1 MSHHH
6 GHHEKHANGKIGK
19 NLLLATLLNFII
31 TLFEIAGG
39 ILSNSYAL
47 ISDAI
52 HNLGDTVSMALAYF
66 THRLSTRTATPKQT
80 YGFKRVEIIAA
91 FLNGISMLVIVLYIF
106 KEAWERIQN
115 PEPIHGLTMIIVAT
129 VGLVANLLAVSFLQ
143 HHRKENLNVR
153 AAYLHLIGDTLS
165 SVLVVIGGIFIYRF
179 QIFWL
184 DPVLTFVIGIYILKE
199 TFSIIR
205 QAYLILIQATPPEI
219 DLNKI
224 KKTLENIPAVEN
236 IHHVHAWKLNDNDV
250 HFECHIDLKEDFRI
264 SETETI
270 LNHVKAVLR
279 EDFNI
284 EHTTI
289 QFEYNC
295 CVNKAM
301 IY

>member
-6 GHHEKHANGKIGK
+6 GHHIHTNGKIGK

-39 ILSNSYAL
+39 ILSNSFAL

-66 THRLSTRTATPKQT
+66 SHRLSTRVATTKQT

-129 VGLVANLLAVSFLQ
+129 IGLIANLLAVSFLQ

-165 SVLVVIGGIFIYRF
+165 SVLVVIGGIFIYRYR
-179 QIFWL
+179 IFWL
-184 DPVLTFVIGIYILKE
+184 DPVLTFIIGIYILKE

-205 QAYLILIQATPPEI
+205 QAYLILLQATPPEI

-224 KKTLENIPAVEN
+224 KKTLENLPDIEN
-236 IHHVHAWKLNDNDV
+236 IHHVHAWKLNDNNI
-250 HFECHIDLKEDFRI
+250 HFECHIDLKHDCRI
-264 SETETI
+264 SETENI
-270 LNHVKAVLR
+270 LNQVKLVLKQ
-279 EDFNI
+279 DFNI

-289 QFEYNC
+289 QFEFNC
-295 CVNKAM
+295 CENKAM